1 MNFEEILRRA
11 KMSDQQAIELLLKL
25 YQPLM
30 MKEAIVDGIL
40 DEDLFQELQIVFIN
54 CIRKF
59 DI

>member
-11 KMSDQQAIELLLKL
+11 KMSDQQAIELLLTL

-59 DI
+59 DV

>member
-1 MNFEEILRRA
+1 
-11 KMSDQQAIELLLKL
+11 MSDQQAIELLLTL

-59 DI
+59 DV

>member
-11 KMSDQQAIELLLKL
+11 KMSDQQAIELLLIL

-30 MKEAIVDGIL
+30 MKEAIIDGIL

-59 DI
+59 DV